1 MAKIAIFNQKGGVG
15 KTTTSL
21 NLAAAL
27 TRRGQVP
34 LSIDL
39 DPQAHLSAI
48 TGVSVENADDSL
60 FSFYFAQKPLTP
72 LVRQG
77 HGGWPVIPAHV
88 ELSKVDAQSGKGPQV
103 LNRLNSAIVRE
114 NLNTGRPIIMDCS
127 PILGVLSLNAIFA
140 CDRILVPVSA
150 DWLAVKGV
158 MQVDRTLRAL
168 EQHVFKRKLM
178 RRFVI
183 TRFDTRRRMSHDI
196 YEQIR
201 GRFGEDVCE
210 TRISENVSVA
220 ESPAANEDVFTQGL
234 RATFTD
240 FYDTARPEPSY
251 PAVVTEAL
259 RTALQ
264 DVMFGGLTG
273 ADAAAKA
280 QAAIEA
286 G

>member
-21 NLAAAL
+21 NLSAAL
-27 TRRGQVP
+27 ARRGQAP

-48 TGVSVENADDSL
+48 TGTAVDRAEDSI
-60 FSFYFAQKPLTP
+60 FSFYQAQKPLAT
-72 LVRQG
+72 LTREG

-88 ELSKVDAQSGKGPQV
+88 ELSKVDSQLGRGPQA
-103 LNRLNSAIVRE
+103 LNRLQSGISRE
-114 NLNTGRPIIMDCS
+114 GLNTGRTIIIDCC

-140 CDRILVPVSA
+140 CDRILIPVSA

-158 MQVDRTLRAL
+158 LQVDKTLRAL

-196 YEQIR
+196 YEQIKAQYGDELCR
-201 GRFGEDVCE
+201 

-220 ESPAANEDVFTQGL
+220 ESPAANEDVFTHSPDSRGAQ
-234 RATFTD
+234 D
-240 FYDTARPEPSY
+240 Y
-251 PAVVTEAL
+251 EAL
-259 RTALQ
+259 L
-264 DVMFGGLTG
+264 DELIETG
-273 ADAAAKA
+273 FIA
-280 QAAIEA
+280 
-286 G
+286 

>member
-27 TRRGQVP
+27 ARRGQVP
-34 LSIDL
+34 LTLDL

-48 TGVSVENADDSL
+48 TGTSVDSAEDSL
-60 FSFYFAQKPLTP
+60 FSFYFANRPLTP
-72 LVRQG
+72 LIRQG
-77 HGGWPVIPAHV
+77 RGGWSVIPAHV
-88 ELSKVDAQSGKGPQV
+88 ELSKIDAQSSKGPQV
-103 LNRLNSAIVRE
+103 LNKLNAALVKE
-114 NLNTGRPIIMDCS
+114 NLNTGRPIIMDCC

-140 CDRILVPVSA
+140 CDRVLVPVSA

-168 EQHVFKRKLM
+168 EQHVFKRKLV

-196 YEQIR
+196 YEQIKA
-201 GRFGEDVCE
+201 RFGDEVCE

-220 ESPAANEDVFTQGL
+220 ESPAANEDVFAHAPDSRGAQ
-234 RATFTD
+234 D
-240 FYDTARPEPSY
+240 YD
-251 PAVVTEAL
+251 AL
-259 RTALQ
+259 L
-264 DVMFGGLTG
+264 DELLEGGFVG
-273 ADAAAKA
+273 
-280 QAAIEA
+280 
-286 G
+286 

>member
-1 MAKIAIFNQKGGVG
+1 MAAALTPASATMAKIAIFNQKGGVG

-27 TRRGQVP
+27 TRRAQVP
-34 LSIDL
+34 LAIDL

-48 TGVSVENADDSL
+48 TGTAVDNADDSI
-60 FSFYFAQKPLTP
+60 FSFYIAQKPLTP
-72 LVRQG
+72 LARESR
-77 HGGWPVIPAHV
+77 GGWPVIPAHV
-88 ELSKVDAQSGKGPQV
+88 ELSKVDSQPSKGPQV
-103 LNRLNSAIVRE
+103 LNRLNAAIVKE
-114 NLNTGRPIIMDCS
+114 NLNTGRPIIMDCC

-140 CDRILVPVSA
+140 ADRVLVPVSA

-196 YEQIR
+196 YDQIKA
-201 GRFGEDVCE
+201 RFGDEVCE

-220 ESPAANEDVFTQGL
+220 ESPAANEDVFTHAPESRGAL
-234 RATFTD
+234 D
-240 FYDTARPEPSY
+240 YD
-251 PAVVTEAL
+251 AL
-259 RTALQ
+259 L
-264 DVMFGGLTG
+264 DELLETG
-273 ADAAAKA
+273 FIA
-280 QAAIEA
+280 
-286 G
+286 

>member
-1 MAKIAIFNQKGGVG
+1 MMAKIAIFNQKGGVG

-48 TGVSVENADDSL
+48 TGASVDNADDSL
-60 FSFYFAQKPLTP
+60 FSFYFSQRPLTP

-77 HGGWPVIPAHV
+77 RGGWQVIPAHV

-103 LNRLNSAIVRE
+103 LNRLNTAIVKE
-114 NLNTGRPIIMDCS
+114 NLNTGRPIVMDCS

-196 YEQIR
+196 YEQIK
-201 GRFGEDVCE
+201 GRFGEEVCE

-220 ESPAANEDVFTQGL
+220 ESPAVNEDVFTHAPESRGAQ
-234 RATFTD
+234 D
-240 FYDTARPEPSY
+240 YD
-251 PAVVTEAL
+251 AL
-259 RTALQ
+259 L
-264 DVMFGGLTG
+264 DELMESGFVS
-273 ADAAAKA
+273 
-280 QAAIEA
+280 
-286 G
+286 